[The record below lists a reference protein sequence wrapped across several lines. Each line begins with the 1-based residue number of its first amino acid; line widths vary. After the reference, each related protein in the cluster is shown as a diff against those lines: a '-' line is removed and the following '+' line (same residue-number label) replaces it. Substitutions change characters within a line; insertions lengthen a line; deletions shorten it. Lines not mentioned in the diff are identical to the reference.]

1 MSNQKLN
8 HLKELLKKLKQN
20 KGRCFIDSC
29 GRKSIG
35 SHTISKSRILEKL
48 QESDKK
54 LGVILLHLEDKTN
67 VDFKHRTL
75 STYQNS
81 ERRLIKKG
89 KSSASVFYGFCVKHD
104 ATLFH
109 ELDNENY
116 SNTDKVNFLHA
127 YRGFALYVTK
137 SNDQFSF
144 LQNKI
149 LENAIHIENPRIED
163 LNQGLEKVSEV
174 MDDIDDNFQLQA
186 HETIHLIDKIR
197 ILIQKDIVV
206 DENELRKSINRQLSQ
221 LNEDILFPLPG
232 FIFKKKIKKIIDS
245 AYLKIGVPE
254 KRIAELENAVNHRIK
269 ENKRIKSIFNTAVLK
284 ENYNVIDCIS
294 RPIDGI
300 YNITGNFVFSN
311 AHNELFSL
319 TFFPE
324 FETNK
329 TQVIIASLENKQ
341 KALNHLKKMD
351 DLEYKKLLS
360 SIIIHQGTNVFMSP
374 SFFEQLDAEIQTEI
388 VSKKSTSNP
397 RILNI
402 FE

>member
-1 MSNQKLN
+1 MPNQKLT
-8 HLKELLKKLKQN
+8 HLKEILKKLKQN

-29 GRKSIG
+29 GRKAIG

-48 QESDKK
+48 QENDEK
-54 LGVILLHLEDKTN
+54 LGVILLHLEDKIN
-67 VDFKHRTL
+67 VDFKHRIL

-104 ATLFH
+104 ATLFQ
-109 ELDNENY
+109 ELDNETY
-116 SNTDKVNFLHA
+116 ANTHKINFLHA

-149 LENAIHIENPRIED
+149 LENSIRIENPRTED
-163 LNQGLEKVSEV
+163 LNQGLEKVSDV
-174 MDDIDDNFQLQA
+174 LDHIDDNFNLESD
-186 HETIHLIDKIR
+186 ETRTLIDVIR
-197 ILIQKDIVV
+197 LLIQKDIVV
-206 DENELRKSINRQLSQ
+206 DETELRKSINRQLSQ
-221 LNEDILFPLPG
+221 LNEDILFPIPG
-232 FIFKKKIKKIIDS
+232 FVFKKKIKKIIDS

-269 ENKRIKSIFNTAVLK
+269 ENKRIRSIFNTAVLK
-284 ENYNVIDCIS
+284 QNYDVIDYVS
-294 RPIDGI
+294 RPIHGI
-300 YNITGNFVFSN
+300 YNITGNFVFCN

-329 TQVIIASLENKQ
+329 TQVIIASLEEKQ
-341 KALNHLKKMD
+341 ETLNHLKKMD
-351 DLEYKKLLS
+351 DLEYRKLLS

-374 SFFEQLDAEIQTEI
+374 SFFDKLDEEIQTEL

-402 FE
+402 FQ

>member
-8 HLKELLKKLKQN
+8 NLKELLKKLKQD

-48 QESDKK
+48 QENDEK

-104 ATLFH
+104 ANLFQ
-109 ELDNENY
+109 ELDNETY
-116 SNTDKVNFLHA
+116 SNTDKINFLHA

-149 LENAIHIENPRIED
+149 LENSIRVENPRTED
-163 LNQGLEKVSEV
+163 LNQGLEKVSHV
-174 MDDIDDNFQLQA
+174 MDQIDDNLQMQA
-186 HETIHLIDKIR
+186 QKTTSWIDKIR
-197 ILIQKDIVV
+197 VLIQKDIVV
-206 DENELRKSINRQLSQ
+206 DETELRKSINRQLSQ
-221 LNEDILFPLPG
+221 LNEDILFPIPG
-232 FIFKKKIKKIIDS
+232 YVFKKKIKKIIDA

-254 KRIAELENAVNHRIK
+254 KRIPELENIVNHRIK
-269 ENKRIKSIFNTAVLK
+269 ENRRIKSIFNSAVLK
-284 ENYNVIDCIS
+284 KNYNVIDYVS

-300 YNITGNFVFSN
+300 YNITGNFVFCNSRK
-311 AHNELFSL
+311 ELFSL

-324 FETNK
+324 FETKK
-329 TQVIIASLENKQ
+329 TQVIIASLEDRQ
-341 KALNHLKKMD
+341 ETLNQLKTID
-351 DLEYKKLLS
+351 VLEYKKLLS

-374 SFFEQLDAEIQTEI
+374 SFFDQLDEEIQKEM
-388 VSKKSTSNP
+388 VSEKSTSNL

-402 FE
+402 FK